1 MQITPRFAFPLLA
14 CALLAGCAGIGPTRL
29 IGDTAGVAGGALL
42 GSTLSKGNPLIT
54 AAGAAGGLLASEAI
68 QAGSKAVQK
77 NSYAS
82 GYEKGRSDA
91 AKQEYQTLIDRQR
104 TPPDADEAANVRLLE
119 VPLPER
125 EVNGATLAPTTATI
139 RIQE

>member
-1 MQITPRFAFPLLA
+1 MHILSRFVLPLLV
-14 CALLAGCAGIGPTRL
+14 CALLGGCAGFGPTRI
-29 IGDTAGVAGGALL
+29 IGDTVGVAGGALL

-54 AAGAAGGLLASEAI
+54 AAGAAGGLLTSEAL
-68 QAGSKAVQK
+68 QAGSNAAHK

-91 AKQEYQTLIDRQR
+91 AKQQYQTLIDRQR

-125 EVNGATLAPTTATI
+125 DVNGVTLAPTTATI